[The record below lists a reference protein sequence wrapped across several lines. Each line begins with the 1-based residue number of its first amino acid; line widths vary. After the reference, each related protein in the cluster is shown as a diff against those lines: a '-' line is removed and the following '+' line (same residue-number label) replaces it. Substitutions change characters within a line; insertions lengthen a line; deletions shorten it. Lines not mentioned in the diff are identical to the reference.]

1 MRGVGEGVGGR
12 GRGWGVGGEGIIPIS
27 RLTIA
32 VSSSKIERLL
42 TGEPKKGWMSFNW
55 ENRFKFRDK
64 KIIKITKNTK
74 Y

>member
-1 MRGVGEGVGGR
+1 MGGGFFGVQGVGEGVGGR

-42 TGEPKKGWMSFNW
+42 TGEPK
-55 ENRFKFRDK
+55 
-64 KIIKITKNTK
+64 
-74 Y
+74 